1 MEAPTVGGQVKS
13 RDRTDACRRNRPFQ
27 SVGMSAVHPATHV
40 AKTSSWYNT
49 LGPSDES
56 RTGPKAFALPALE
69 PPKEDSGDDLKLKG
83 KC

>member
-1 MEAPTVGGQVKS
+1 
-13 RDRTDACRRNRPFQ
+13 
-27 SVGMSAVHPATHV
+27 MSAVHPATHV

-83 KC
+83 EVLGLPQWVAMCVVCTRWES